1 VFFYNTNKGKE
12 REELFMKCSKCGAE
26 IPEGAKFCTECGTK
40 ISEEAAVHET
50 PPVQQG
56 AE

>member
-1 VFFYNTNKGKE
+1 
-12 REELFMKCSKCGAE
+12 MKCSKCGAE